1 MVAKGSARRYA
12 RAVFELVAKDRIA
25 EWQAELEKIA
35 GIGSDTAITTYLE
48 NPSIY
53 FEDKAKLLHEKLVDI
68 NPLILNL
75 VYVLL
80 ARSGLDM
87 LPEIVTEYKRLADDY
102 QGITRAEVTSTLPLD
117 DGTRVKLSHDISNI
131 IGKKV
136 VLETEYVDADL
147 IGGIIV
153 KVDGKMLDGSTRGKL
168 AALKKKIS

>member
-25 EWQAELEKIA
+25 EWQAELDKIA

-48 NPSIY
+48 NPSIH
-53 FEDKAKLLHEKLVDI
+53 FEDKAKLLHEKLADI

-80 ARSGLDM
+80 ARSRLDM
-87 LPEIVTEYKRLADDY
+87 LPEISTEYRRLADDY
-102 QGITRAEVTSTLPLD
+102 QGITRAEVTTTLPLD
-117 DGTRVKLSHDISNI
+117 DGTRAKLSQDISNI